1 MSMTD
6 PISDMLT
13 RIRNGQAARLTE
25 VSMPSSKVKKAIAQ
39 VLLDEGYINAFNSQK
54 DGAKETLN
62 IELKYFQGKPVIDL
76 LQRVSK
82 PSLRIYKSRD
92 ELPQVLGGLGVAIVS
107 TSTGVMADRQAR
119 ANGQGGE
126 VLCIVA

>member
-13 RIRNGQAARLTE
+13 RIRNGQAARLANVT
-25 VSMPSSKVKKAIAQ
+25 MPGSKVKKAIAK
-39 VLLDEGYINAFNSQK
+39 VLLDEGYIAGFDASEAE
-54 DGAKETLN
+54 AKETLRVD
-62 IELKYFQGKPVIDL
+62 LKYFQGKPVIDL

-82 PSLRIYKSRD
+82 PSLRIYKNRD

-107 TSTGVMADRQAR
+107 TSSGVMADRQAR

>member
-25 VSMPSSKVKKAIAQ
+25 VTMPGSKVKKAIAQ
-39 VLLDEGYINAFNSQK
+39 VLLDEGYISAFDSK
-54 DGAKETLN
+54 MDGAKETLRV
-62 IELKYFQGKPVIDL
+62 ELKYFQGKPVIDL

-82 PSLRIYKSRD
+82 PSLRIYRSRD

>member
-13 RIRNGQAARLTE
+13 RIRNGQSARLAQ
-25 VSMPSSKVKKAIAQ
+25 VAMPGSKVKKAIAK
-39 VLLDEGYINAFNSQK
+39 VLLDEGYIAGFDSKQN
-54 DGAKETLN
+54 GPKETLTV
-62 IELKYFQGKPVIDL
+62 ELKYFNGKPVIEL

-82 PSLRIYKSRD
+82 PSLRIYKNKD

-107 TSTGVMADRQAR
+107 TSTGVVSDRQAR
-119 ANGQGGE
+119 AEGQGGE

>member
-13 RIRNGQAARLTE
+13 RIRNGQAARLAE
-25 VSMPSSKVKKAIAQ
+25 VSMPGSKVKKAIAQ
-39 VLLDEGYINAFNSQK
+39 VLLDEGYIASF
-54 DGAKETLN
+54 DAAIVDAKETLR

-82 PSLRIYKSRD
+82 PSLRIYKNRD

-107 TSTGVMADRQAR
+107 TSSGVMADRKAR

>member
-13 RIRNGQAARLTE
+13 RIRNGQAARLAE
-25 VSMPSSKVKKAIAQ
+25 VTMPGSKVKKAIAK
-39 VLLDEGYINAFNSQK
+39 VLLDEGYIASFDASK
-54 DGAKETLN
+54 DAAKETLR

-82 PSLRIYKSRD
+82 PSLRIYKNRD

-107 TSTGVMADRQAR
+107 TSNGVMADRQAR

>member
-13 RIRNGQAARLTE
+13 RIRNGQAARLTT

-39 VLLDEGYINAFNSQK
+39 VLLDEGYISAFNSQK

>member
-1 MSMTD
+1 M
-6 PISDMLT
+6 
-13 RIRNGQAARLTE
+13 
-25 VSMPSSKVKKAIAQ
+25 
-39 VLLDEGYINAFNSQK
+39 LLDEGYISAFNSQK

>member
-25 VSMPSSKVKKAIAQ
+25 VTMPGSKVKKAIAQ
-39 VLLDEGYINAFNSQK
+39 VLLDEGYISAFDSK
-54 DGAKETLN
+54 MDGAKETLRV
-62 IELKYFQGKPVIDL
+62 ELKYFQGKPVIDL

>member
-13 RIRNGQAARLTE
+13 RIRNGQAARLTT
-25 VSMPSSKVKKAIAQ
+25 VRMPGSKVKKAIAQ
-39 VLLDEGYINAFNSQK
+39 VLLDEGFIAGFDAKK
-54 DGAKETLN
+54 DGAKETLSV
-62 IELKYFQGKPVIDL
+62 ELKYFNGKPVIEL

-82 PSLRIYKSRD
+82 PSLRIYKNKD

-107 TSTGVMADRQAR
+107 TSSGVVSDRKAR
-119 ANGQGGE
+119 AEGQGGE